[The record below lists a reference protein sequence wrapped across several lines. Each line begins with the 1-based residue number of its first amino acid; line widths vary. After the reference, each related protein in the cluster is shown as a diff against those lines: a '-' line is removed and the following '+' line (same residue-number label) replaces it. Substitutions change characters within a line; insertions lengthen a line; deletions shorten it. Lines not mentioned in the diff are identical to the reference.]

1 MFKPEHY
8 DSWAWHVQTALE
20 EQELWEIVAG
30 KETRPVDEKLVGQFD
45 KRQRQAKSFIAMTIL
60 PPYSNEVRTLGTA
73 KDIWDYMASNYKEQG
88 LLRWMEL
95 SNKYHMMRKTQSMT
109 ADEYIRQHK
118 STHDELQEI
127 VANMEAA
134 EIGRVKRL
142 TPIITFLN
150 GLPEEYIDFARTLEN
165 QLDSLTLQ
173 DVYSKYRSEEH
184 RTAARAQ
191 SMGPSAHDENGIKAL
206 AAVSGNCHYC
216 GRHGHYFRDC
226 LKRISDE
233 SRQER
238 GSSEGDGP
246 GPSSKPKRVGKVAH
260 TGGF

>member
-20 EQELWEIVAG
+20 EQELWEIVSG

-45 KRQRQAKSFIAMTIL
+45 KRERQAKSFIAMSIL
-60 PPYSNEVRTLGTA
+60 PAYSNEVRTLGKA
-73 KDIWDYMASNYKEQG
+73 KDIWDYMASNSKEQG

-95 SNKYHMMRKTQSMT
+95 SNKYHMMRKSQSMT
-109 ADEYIRQHK
+109 ADAYIRQHK
-118 STHDELQEI
+118 STHDELKEI
-127 VANMEAA
+127 VASMEAVEA
-134 EIGRVKRL
+134 GRSARL
-142 TPIITFLN
+142 TPIVTFLN

-173 DVYSKYRSEEH
+173 DVYSKYRSEVH
-184 RTAARAQ
+184 RAAARAQ
-191 SMGPSAHDENGIKAL
+191 STAPSAHENGITAL
-206 AAVSGNCHYC
+206 VAVSGNCYYC
-216 GRHGHYFRDC
+216 RKRGHHIRDC

-233 SRQER
+233 GRQER
-238 GSSEGDGP
+238 GNSEGDGSS
-246 GPSSKPKRVGKVAH
+246 PSSRRVGKMAY